1 MRDVL
6 KLSWNALQARVKSD
20 PALPLEKQLFQGIC
34 LLGGVLN
41 LVVVL
46 PVNIFQTSLSPWV
59 NWAVLGLGLQ
69 LIALSW
75 AARRGWYL
83 RKTTFISIIL
93 WLDLVW
99 FPNAGSQGSIG
110 LYFFP
115 VAFFLVLFFR
125 GAFRSLGFIFLVANI
140 ITLLVWEML
149 SPNLAHAFNPLERLI
164 DLSTGYLLSM
174 LICVLMLWVVL
185 EGFNREKRRL
195 ADSERLYRE
204 LLERQGEGFALVDA
218 NERFLFANPLA
229 EQIFG
234 VPHGGLV
241 GHSLLD
247 FLGPEGQHKVLEETK
262 LRAQQI
268 HSTYEVPIQRADGES
283 RLLRVTA
290 TPGRLSPDEPL
301 NIIGVFRDITEETQ
315 AERTK
320 QLLEQEKHQAQKMD
334 SLGSLAGGVAHDFNN
349 MLGGIMG
356 YADLLLAGEADP
368 KRQKYLLAITAA
380 ASRSAELTRKLLAFG
395 RRGKNLVVSL
405 DLREAV
411 AECLDMLRPSMS
423 PDLEVIVTMAGCP
436 SVDGD
441 PTQIHQVLVN
451 LCINAMEAM
460 PGGGVLTIAASV
472 RELPA
477 ASDSGLPLPAGSYVE
492 LSVSDT
498 GVGMAEEIQPRIF
511 EPFFTTKESSG
522 MSGTGLGLAT
532 AFGII
537 QTHRGAITVD
547 SVRGKGSI
555 FRLFLPVGQLLALE
569 AEAPAPATGGQGL
582 VLLVEDEPIL
592 QDLGRSILE
601 SMGYEVTTAGDGLE
615 AVEAFRRHH
624 SRLCAVLLDLKMPR
638 MAGREAYAE
647 IRMIDPKVP
656 VIVCTGFG
664 ENEEVQELL
673 TLGAAGM
680 LAKPYRIGDL
690 AAKLRQVSAR

>member
-1 MRDVL
+1 MRNVL
-6 KLSWNALQARVKSD
+6 KQNGNAWKAWATPD

-59 NWAVLGLGLQ
+59 NWAVVGLGLE

-75 AARRGWYL
+75 LARRGLYL
-83 RKTTFISIIL
+83 KKTTFLSIII

-115 VAFFLVLFFR
+115 AAFFLVLFSQ
-125 GAFRSLGFIFLVANI
+125 GAFRSLGFLLLVANI
-140 ITLLVWEML
+140 IALLVSETIW
-149 SPNLAHAFNPLERLI
+149 PNLAHAFNPMERLI

-174 LICVLMLWVVL
+174 LICALMLWVVL

-218 NERFLFANPLA
+218 DERFIFANPLA

-241 GHSLLD
+241 GCSLLD

-268 HSTYEVPIQRADGES
+268 HSTYEIPIRRPDGEA

-290 TPGRLSPDEPL
+290 TPGRLSPEEPL

-356 YADLLLAGEADP
+356 YADLLLAGESDP
-368 KRQKYLLAITAA
+368 KRQRYLLAITAA

-405 DLREAV
+405 NMRDAV
-411 AECLDMLRPSMS
+411 EECLDMLRPSMS
-423 PDLEVIVTMAGCP
+423 PDLKVIVAMVDCP

-441 PTQIHQVLVN
+441 PAQLHQVLVN

-460 PGGGVLTIAASV
+460 PEGGVLTLAACA
-472 RELPA
+472 RELPG
-477 ASDSGLPLPAGSYVE
+477 SSESGLPLPAGSYVE

-498 GVGMAEEIQPRIF
+498 GMGMAEEVRPRIF
-511 EPFFTTKESSG
+511 EPFFTTKDSSG
-522 MSGTGLGLAT
+522 VSGTGLGLAT

-547 SVRGKGSI
+547 SVRGKGSV
-555 FRLFLPVGQLLALE
+555 FRLFLPVGQLSPLK
-569 AEAPAPATGGQGL
+569 AEAPVLSTGGQGL

-592 QDLGRSILE
+592 QDLGRSILD
-601 SMGYEVTTAGDGLE
+601 SLGYEVLTAGDGLE
-615 AVEAFRRHH
+615 AVEVFRRHH

-647 IRMIDPKVP
+647 ILMVDPKVP

-680 LAKPYRIGDL
+680 LAKPYRIGEL
-690 AAKLRQVSAR
+690 AAMLRQVSAR